1 MQSPPSDTGAMPGTA
16 SDLKGELSSDAQRVG
31 NSAASRIHS
40 ELDNRKGA
48 AASQVKSV
56 SSAIDKAAG
65 ELDEN
70 VPQWLRNSL
79 QQGAE
84 QVRRFADTLEQKDS
98 REIVEQVRSLARDNP
113 GTFIAGCAALGFA
126 AARIFKAGEAPSSP
140 ALLAP
145 PEYMSPQSNESNE
158 SVFRSWGSETS
169 GTSPSGGLT

>member
-1 MQSPPSDTGAMPGTA
+1 MPGTA
-16 SDLKGELSSDAQRVG
+16 SDLKSELSSDAQRVG
-31 NSAASRIHS
+31 DSAASRIHS

-65 ELDEN
+65 ELGDN

-79 QQGAE
+79 QQGAD

-98 REIVEQVRSLARDNP
+98 REIVDQVRTLARDNP

-126 AARIFKAGEAPSSP
+126 AARIFKAGEAAPTSQE
-140 ALLAP
+140 LLAP
-145 PEYMSPQSNESNE
+145 PEYMSPQSNESA
-158 SVFRSWGSETS
+158 FRSWGSETS
-169 GTSPSGGLT
+169 GSSPSGGLA